1 MRKSNHILL
10 GLIWLCVMA
19 ACHRR
24 PTMDFAA
31 IEAILPTRPD
41 SALAIL
47 DTLHTD
53 PNDFTAKDR
62 AHYYL
67 LLTEAMDKCH
77 LTHTTDSLIRL
88 SADYYA
94 AHHDNPRY
102 AKALY
107 LQGRIYED
115 WHRNDQAVACWVEAL
130 DYGEDSEDYPLLY
143 RLTSSIGTL
152 YAYQDDVDH
161 ALEYCQKALNY
172 AMATADSSSISYA
185 HTYLARVHSLKRD
198 WTETVKEYE
207 TAIAIALVAANAKGA
222 L

>member
-67 LLTEAMDKCH
+67 LLTEAMDKCY
-77 LTHTTDSLIRL
+77 LTHTTDSLITI
-88 SADYYA
+88 AKDYYENA
-94 AHHDNPRY
+94 NDPNRR
-102 AKALY
+102 AKAWYY
-107 LQGRIYED
+107 LGLIREENQQPLLAQDAYL
-115 WHRNDQAVACWVEAL
+115 EAL
-130 DYGEDSEDYPLLY
+130 RE
-143 RLTSSIGTL
+143 
-152 YAYQDDVDH
+152 
-161 ALEYCQKALNY
+161 
-172 AMATADSSSISYA
+172 
-185 HTYLARVHSLKRD
+185 
-198 WTETVKEYE
+198 
-207 TAIAIALVAANAKGA
+207 
-222 L
+222 

>member
-67 LLTEAMDKCH
+67 LLTEAMDKCY

-88 SADYYA
+88 SADYFA

-115 WHRNDQAVACWVEAL
+115 WHRNDQAVACWVKAL
-130 DYGEDSEDYPLLY
+130 DYGKDSEDYFLLF
-143 RLTSSIGTL
+143 RIEIGR
-152 YAYQDDVDH
+152 ASCR
-161 ALEYCQKALNY
+161 E
-172 AMATADSSSISYA
+172 
-185 HTYLARVHSLKRD
+185 RV
-198 WTETVKEYE
+198 
-207 TAIAIALVAANAKGA
+207 
-222 L
+222 